1 MRQAAALACIA
12 LLSFLVMDTLG
23 SCSAGN
29 EPPAGMPTK
38 VISPPPVDVSSV
50 PQPLPDSRFRPQRLA
65 MVDTQIAAR
74 GVKDPRVLDA
84 MRTVPRHE
92 FVPSEQVDQA
102 YGDRALPI
110 GEGQTISQP
119 YIVALM
125 TELLNVQPGD
135 VVLEIGTGSGYQ
147 AAVLAKLTDRVY
159 TVEILPKL
167 ARRAVETLDRL
178 GFSRVQVENADGYFG
193 WAQHGPYDGI
203 IVTAAPDHIPAPL
216 VAQLREGGR
225 MVIPVGPPG
234 SYQTLW
240 RLTKQQGKVVS
251 ENITDVAFVPLVR
264 QP

>member
-1 MRQAAALACIA
+1 MRRAAALACIT
-12 LLSFLVMDTLG
+12 LLSSLVLGTLG
-23 SCSAGN
+23 SCAADD
-29 EPPAGMPTK
+29 EQPASLPTE
-38 VISPPPVDVSSV
+38 VISPRGGDASSV
-50 PQPLPDSRFRPQRLA
+50 PQPLPDGRFRGQRLT
-65 MVDTQIAAR
+65 MVDTQIATR
-74 GVKDPRVLDA
+74 GVNDARVLNA

-92 FVPSEQVDQA
+92 FLPREQVDRA

-125 TELLNVQPGD
+125 TELLDVQPGD

-147 AAVLAKLTDRVY
+147 AAILAELTDRVY

-167 ARRAVETLDRL
+167 ARRAAGTLDRL
-178 GFSRVQVENADGYFG
+178 GYARVQTENADGYFG
-193 WAQHGPYDGI
+193 WAEHAPYDGI

-240 RLTKQQGKVVS
+240 RLTKQQGKVIS

-264 QP
+264 KP